1 MRETCSL
8 CNNPADYILVCG
20 CLNLHI
26 HDTITCQQ
34 HMLELTA
41 IFEHREQDNL
51 MHLTRCRNCS
61 GTIEEYLF
69 KPTPYLRA
77 AAETQQLATHVA
89 TGMIT
94 IQEAIDSLN
103 LMLRTRNPGNPEEK

>member
-1 MRETCSL
+1 MRGTCGL
-8 CNNPADYILVCG
+8 CDNPADYILVYG
-20 CLNLHI
+20 CLNLHT

-51 MHLTRCRNCS
+51 MHLTHCRNCG
-61 GTIEEYLF
+61 GTTEEYLF
-69 KPTPYLRA
+69 KPILNLRA
-77 AAETQQLATHVA
+77 AAKTQQLATHVA
-89 TGMIT
+89 TGILTM
-94 IQEAIDSLN
+94 QEAIDSLN